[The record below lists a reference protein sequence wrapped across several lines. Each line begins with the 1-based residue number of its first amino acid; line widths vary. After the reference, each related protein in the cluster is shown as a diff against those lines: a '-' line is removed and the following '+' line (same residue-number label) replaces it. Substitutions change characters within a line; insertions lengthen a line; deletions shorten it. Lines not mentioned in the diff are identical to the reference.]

1 MSRNATTMSSNGAY
15 TETDDFITRTHV
27 MPLLWDD
34 EIRTRIIEEHRV
46 NPIGRPGKDGKPGVQ
61 HSEELG
67 HVLDKLRR
75 HPTKGKEVTVEIEPF
90 KKYAIGILPGKRGA
104 RVEVLQDKFYTSED
118 EIEHAIFLRRV
129 DKILRQYPK
138 PIN

>member
-46 NPIGRPGKDGKPGVQ
+46 NPIGRPGKDGKPGVE

>member
-129 DKILRQYPK
+129 DKIILHYPK